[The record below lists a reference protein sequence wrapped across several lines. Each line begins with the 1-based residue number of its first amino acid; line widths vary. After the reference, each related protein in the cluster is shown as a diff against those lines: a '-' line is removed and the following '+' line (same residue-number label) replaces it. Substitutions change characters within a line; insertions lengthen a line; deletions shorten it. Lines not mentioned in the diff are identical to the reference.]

1 MIARATVRL
10 APYDAIAMPTC
21 AIAPPRISD
30 LADDHAFTKANLL
43 SLRNCTLINMMD
55 GCSISLPCHRDGEA
69 PVGFMLSAAGGHDR
83 RIFELAAGV
92 EAAIHV

>member
-1 MIARATVRL
+1 MCGF
-10 APYDAIAMPTC
+10 APYDAVAMPTC
-21 AIAPPRISD
+21 AIVPPPIAD

-55 GCSISLPCHRDGEA
+55 GCAISAPLPSQWR
-69 PVGFMLSAAGGHDR
+69 SAGRLHAERRAGGSDR
-83 RIFELAAGV
+83 RILEFAAGV